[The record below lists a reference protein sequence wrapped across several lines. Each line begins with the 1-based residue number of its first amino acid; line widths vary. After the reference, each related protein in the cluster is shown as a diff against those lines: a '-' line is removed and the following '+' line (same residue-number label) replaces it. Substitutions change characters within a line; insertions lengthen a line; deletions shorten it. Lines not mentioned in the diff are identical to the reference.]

1 MCGQFHFLTKMKE
14 PILKTRRR
22 VCSFLSEFTKF
33 KLLPQSIAYNCLK
46 KCLKDFTG
54 TSIDMTCFLLEQSGR
69 FLYLQPESHARMKH
83 LVSEKGENAC
93 IYIYFMFV

>member
-22 VCSFLSEFTKF
+22 VCSFVSEFTKF
-33 KLLPQSIAYNCLK
+33 KLLPQSIAYNCYK

-54 TSIDMTCFLLEQSGR
+54 TSIDLTCFLLEQSGR

-83 LVSEKGENAC
+83 LVSLA
-93 IYIYFMFV
+93 IYSFLIIGLFAF